1 MGFMNEWQ
9 TPDVIPAKD
18 AKLEHFSEDVEVL
31 IPEMDAFG
39 VKKEVKRIGYFHLQ
53 AHQWFVYD
61 EERDSEEPCDRV
73 LAWRYN
79 S

>member
-1 MGFMNEWQ
+1 MGILNVWE
-9 TPDVIPAKD
+9 TPDSIPAKD
-18 AKLEHFSEDVEVL
+18 VVLEHFSEDVEVM

-39 VKKEVKRIGYFHLQ
+39 EKREVIRIGYYHLQ

-61 EERDSEEPCDRV
+61 EEYTREEPCDRV
-73 LAWRYN
+73 LAWRYI